1 MTAVVRSRH
10 YPMLSIKQRLLAV
23 IEQAPDPLLEETLT
37 FLEFLMTRTERSLP
51 FDEFDP
57 ASDSK
62 GRILAD
68 LKTSL
73 QQSKAGQT
81 FSIAELWNGI
91 DV

>member
-1 MTAVVRSRH
+1 
-10 YPMLSIKQRLLAV
+10 MLSIKQRLLAV

-51 FDEFDP
+51 LDEDFDP

-62 GRILAD
+62 SQILAD

-81 FSIAELWNGI
+81 FSIAELWDGI

>member
-1 MTAVVRSRH
+1 
-10 YPMLSIKQRLLAV
+10 MLSIKQRLLAA

-37 FLEFLMTRTERSLP
+37 FLEFLITRTERSLP
-51 FDEFDP
+51 LNEEFDP
-57 ASDSK
+57 DSDSK
-62 GRILAD
+62 AQILVD

-81 FSIAELWNGI
+81 FAIAELWDGI